1 LTTATATATT
11 VAKETEKKRDSFKT
25 NDNDKC
31 LRFFFF
37 YNTHVL
43 HICADEKR
51 IEPVELN
58 HTGNI

>member
-1 LTTATATATT
+1 MSTL
-11 VAKETEKKRDSFKT
+11 
-25 NDNDKC
+25 
-31 LRFFFF
+31 

-58 HTGNI
+58 HTGII